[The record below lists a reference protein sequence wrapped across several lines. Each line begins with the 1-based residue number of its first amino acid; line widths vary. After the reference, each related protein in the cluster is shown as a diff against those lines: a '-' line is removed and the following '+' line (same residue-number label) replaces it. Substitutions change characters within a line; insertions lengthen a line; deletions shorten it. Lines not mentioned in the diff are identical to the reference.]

1 MYSKNKT
8 FTLTDGHS
16 SITGQ
21 KADVVVL
28 YADIRGFS
36 NWSMTQ
42 TAENVAS
49 LVKIEYERVIQIC
62 NDHHPCFNK
71 FLGDGFLLLWEKD
84 EELNT
89 DDCFRHALDAAFH
102 THKAYFYASQELS
115 RSFALPAGIGIG
127 ISLGEA
133 IRIQPETFL
142 EEMNE
147 VDFLGYPMNCGA
159 RMQSFSNA
167 YGTTLCSSCVRLV
180 KSNPESFLYPT
191 VPGFRRAL
199 VPPSNS
205 TRKKAEEING
215 LNPSDRTEFS
225 HLVWLDAPFLSLAV

>member
-21 KADVVVL
+21 KVDVVVL

-62 NDHHPCFNK
+62 NDHHPCFHK

-84 EELNT
+84 EELST

-102 THKAYFYASQELS
+102 AHKAYFYASQELS
-115 RSFALPAGIGIG
+115 RSFALPAGMGIG

-133 IRIQPETFL
+133 VRIQPETFL

-167 YGTTLCSSCVRLV
+167 YGTTLCSSCVGLV

-191 VPGFRRAL
+191 VPSFRRAL
-199 VPPSNS
+199 VPPSKN
-205 TRKKAEEING
+205 TRKKAEDING
-215 LNPSDRTEFS
+215 LNHSDRTEFS